1 MPFTV
6 SQLIVIG
13 NVGSDAG
20 YWVWDGH
27 GWKHVGGWAVEQLA
41 EVRNALNI
49 MGQASQL
56 KTPGLSTA
64 VTKTVSDMVTKELG
78 ANLGQGTAATSPAGT
93 NVVVVVV
100 Q

>member
-6 SQLIVIG
+6 SQFIVIG
-13 NVGSDAG
+13 PRGTDAG
-20 YWVWDGH
+20 YNVWDGH
-27 GWKHVGGWAVEQLA
+27 GWKHVGGWGIEQLA

-49 MGQASQL
+49 MGQASTL

-64 VTKTVSDMVTKELG
+64 VTKAVSDMVTKELG
-78 ANLGQGTAATSPAGT
+78 ANLGGPAGATSPAGT